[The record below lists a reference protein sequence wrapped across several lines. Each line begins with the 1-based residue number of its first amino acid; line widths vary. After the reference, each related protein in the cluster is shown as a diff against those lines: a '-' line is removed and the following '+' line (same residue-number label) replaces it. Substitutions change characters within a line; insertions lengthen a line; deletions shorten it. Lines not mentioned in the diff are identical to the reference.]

1 MDGIYRVSGNL
12 ATIQKLRFIVDQGW
26 SEKVL
31 YALVQSSD
39 TELNDL
45 LLSSFSQRS
54 TWTWITVS
62 GKTSM
67 LSQEL
72 SKCSLGN
79 YLNHCSPSS
88 SSLCSWMPSVSP
100 ARSGCL
106 PRQHCTS
113 SFLQVQEPHVNQ
125 VHLCLCTEMKDS
137 KCKLQ
142 RMKKLI
148 QELPKPNQDTMKVL
162 FSHLLR

>member
-12 ATIQKLRFIVDQGW
+12 ATIQKLRFIVDHGW
-26 SEKVL
+26 SEKVH
-31 YALVQSSD
+31 YALVQSGD

-45 LLSSFSQRS
+45 LLPSFSQRS
-54 TWTWITVS
+54 TWTWTTVS
-62 GKTSM
+62 GKTST

-72 SKCSLGN
+72 SKCSSGN
-79 YLNHCSPSS
+79 YLNHCSPSR

-100 ARSGCL
+100 ARSNNLFISAG
-106 PRQHCTS
+106 PRVS
-113 SFLQVQEPHVNQ
+113 AN
-125 VHLCLCTEMKDS
+125 HLCLCTEMKDS

-148 QELPKPNQDTMKVL
+148 QDLPKPNQDTMKVL